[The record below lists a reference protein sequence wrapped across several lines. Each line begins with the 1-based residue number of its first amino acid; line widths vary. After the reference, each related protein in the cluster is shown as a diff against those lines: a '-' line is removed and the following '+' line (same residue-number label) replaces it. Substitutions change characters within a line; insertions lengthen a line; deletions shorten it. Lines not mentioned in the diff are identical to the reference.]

1 MEAMD
6 HRLGIDPNALTVVAD
21 IQRHQV
27 AQSVLEVE
35 LDAVVL
41 MDVAGS
47 VVEWNLAAM
56 ELFGWTREEAIGLQL
71 TELIIPQELR
81 NAHQTRMAHYLAT
94 EGEGPAPHHSI
105 QRAKHGR
112 PGRHKRGAEE
122 ATHGSKVQ
130 TNTSGDATRYA
141 GVSSQ

>member
-41 MDVAGS
+41 MDDAGS

-56 ELFGWTREEAIGLQL
+56 ELFGWTREEAIGIQL
-71 TELIIPQELR
+71 TEFAFNFWADLVWTPMTS
-81 NAHQTRMAHYLAT
+81 H
-94 EGEGPAPHHSI
+94 
-105 QRAKHGR
+105 
-112 PGRHKRGAEE
+112 
-122 ATHGSKVQ
+122 THGLQDDGLGEMKFLAAI
-130 TNTSGDATRYA
+130 GLCD
-141 GVSSQ
+141 GF

>member
-41 MDVAGS
+41 MDDAGS

-56 ELFGWTREEAIGLQL
+56 ELFGWTREEAIGIQL

-81 NAHQTRMAHYLAT
+81 DAHQARIAHYLAT
-94 EGEGPAPHHSI
+94 GGGSSGTPHTADVASTGP
-105 QRAKHGR
+105 
-112 PGRHKRGAEE
+112 E
-122 ATHGSKVQ
+122 
-130 TNTSGDATRYA
+130 RYT
-141 GVSSQ
+141 VHR